1 MRDLVAV
8 AARTLLQHSHAG
20 HGHSPEG
27 HDHAAEPAA
36 EAPTV
41 NTLDLRIAAIF
52 VVWVGAV
59 LCGLP
64 TLVLKQ
70 FRSQDAAMSR
80 LFRAFAG
87 GTIVALAL
95 VHIVPEAVH
104 QLEDVVEFHL
114 AGCTVLFGIL
124 SLVLIDNA
132 LAAYLTPE
140 SYKQQILAK
149 NTEATAHSCHSHGQ
163 PQGEAAATAAAAASD
178 GHQHPHKH
186 DHIAA
191 DDSAKDLKAQ
201 DVKQQQDD
209 ASAITA
215 AAAAAAPHGHQCL
228 RGLNATGWV
237 SSAAAPMRNVRQYV
251 TAYTMELGCIFHS
264 VIIGMGVGV
273 ITNDRQLV
281 ITLMVALAI
290 HQGLEALAL
299 GSVLAITNFSQIKRV
314 AMLFLYTITTP
325 IGIAIGICIAS
336 GYDPSSTTS
345 KAVQGVF
352 NGVSGGMLIYIGMYQ
367 LIAEEFSRDDLLVKP
382 RLRYGMYAAL
392 LLGSACMCI
401 LGIWS

>member
-1 MRDLVAV
+1 MYV
-8 AARTLLQHSHAG
+8 AARSLLQHSHAG
-20 HGHSPEG
+20 HGHSHEG

-70 FRSQDAAMSR
+70 FRSQDAAVSR

-104 QLEDVVEFHL
+104 QLEGVVEFHL

-149 NTEATAHSCHSHGQ
+149 YKEATAHSCHNHGQ
-163 PQGEAAATAAAAASD
+163 PQGDMAAATAAAAPDAD
-178 GHQHPHKH
+178 QHSHKH
-186 DHIAA
+186 EHIAA
-191 DDSAKDLKAQ
+191 EDSAKDLKEQ
-201 DVKQQQDD
+201 EDSTV
-209 ASAITA
+209 ITA
-215 AAAAAAPHGHQCL
+215 AAASAHGHQCL

-281 ITLMVALAI
+281 VTLMIALAI

-299 GSVLAITNFSQIKRV
+299 GSVLAITAFSQFKRV

-325 IGIAIGICIAS
+325 IGIAIGIAIAS
-336 GYDPSSTTS
+336 GYDPNSITS
-345 KAVQGVF
+345 KAVQGTL